1 MHLSLVHSMIVPC
14 NLCFQVHANKIWA
27 SCTEGS
33 RGVGVL
39 QLGADCLKVL
49 LDCFVYSLLAR
60 NNLL

>member
-14 NLCFQVHANKIWA
+14 NLCFRVHANKIWA

-33 RGVGVL
+33 CGVGVL

-60 NNLL
+60 NNL